1 MLRSLWPIPFD
12 VLPWACCLVPYSQP
26 ALGVLVALLPPY
38 CLAQGEFCVICVYVC
53 MCVCVYVCMCVCVY
67 VCVLGPLGYIMII

>member
-26 ALGVLVALLPPY
+26 ALGVLVALLPTLKMKKTLSHDLPI
-38 CLAQGEFCVICVYVC
+38 AQSKSRLLRAVLLYMYVIQYGITD
-53 MCVCVYVCMCVCVY
+53 
-67 VCVLGPLGYIMII
+67 LIL